1 MEIIQNIHVKQNIKI
16 KVMSDTITKYHEM
29 VEDGLIDQNE
39 PVKKPNKL
47 SEEQKQQAYRL
58 LTEYDEEVIKFAF
71 NKIMFG

>member
-1 MEIIQNIHVKQNIKI
+1 
-16 KVMSDTITKYHEM
+16 MSDSITKYHEM

-39 PVKKPNKL
+39 PVRKSNKL

>member
-1 MEIIQNIHVKQNIKI
+1 
-16 KVMSDTITKYHEM
+16 MSDTIKKYHEM

-39 PVKKPNKL
+39 PVRKLNKL

>member
-1 MEIIQNIHVKQNIKI
+1 
-16 KVMSDTITKYHEM
+16 MSDSITKYHEM

-39 PVKKPNKL
+39 PINIPNKL
-47 SEEQKQQAYRL
+47 TEEQKQKAYRL

>member
-1 MEIIQNIHVKQNIKI
+1 
-16 KVMSDTITKYHEM
+16 MSDSITKYHEM

-39 PVKKPNKL
+39 PINKPNKL
-47 SEEQKQQAYRL
+47 TEEQKQKAYRL

>member
-1 MEIIQNIHVKQNIKI
+1 
-16 KVMSDTITKYHEM
+16 MSDSITKYHEM
-29 VEDGLIDQNE
+29 VEDGSIDQNE
-39 PVKKPNKL
+39 PVRKSNKL